1 MQSAYRKHHSTDT
14 TLLRVTNDILRRIV
28 VLVLVDLSAA
38 FDTIDHT
45 ILVSQNCAGSDVT
58 LKRLQSIVI
67 GDQVSTPC
75 ALRNVPKKDLY
86 LERSFSRCISSIFKT

>member
-1 MQSAYRKHHSTDT
+1 MPTMQSAYRKHHSTDT

-45 ILVSQNCAGSDVT
+45 ILVSQN
-58 LKRLQSIVI
+58 
-67 GDQVSTPC
+67 
-75 ALRNVPKKDLY
+75 
-86 LERSFSRCISSIFKT
+86 